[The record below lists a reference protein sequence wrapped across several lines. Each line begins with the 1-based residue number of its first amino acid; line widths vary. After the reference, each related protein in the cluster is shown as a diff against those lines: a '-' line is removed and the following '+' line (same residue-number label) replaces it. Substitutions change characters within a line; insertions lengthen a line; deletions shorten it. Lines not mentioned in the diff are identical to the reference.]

1 MLLLL
6 ELESELIGHE
16 GFLLADDHFELLL
29 VQVLDVD
36 ELSSQSEEFL
46 VLLCQVF

>member
-16 GFLLADDHFELLL
+16 GLLLADDDFELLF